1 MPFEY
6 NNKNKTSIF
15 NTFNIFLLINFTVL
29 NKSINLQFGGI
40 KKVVT
45 PH

>member
-6 NNKNKTSIF
+6 NNKNKASIF
-15 NTFNIFLLINFTVL
+15 NTFKIFLLVNFTVL